1 MMKARSTKTSKKD
14 LKKKLKVWRAT
25 AAVLA
30 TSLFLG
36 AGAVAVSNAG
46 KANADPLYSS
56 DGVLLADYEI
66 EPLNDGSGRYI
77 LHVEA
82 LNDAFNV
89 LACEISCDPEF
100 NSSEVF
106 TFGALAQD
114 GTSSYTNEVVTLE
127 PGSKL
132 YIRTTGEN
140 GSHQVYSI
148 DVPGVEEKESPIV
161 REILGEAEKDDSS
174 EKADDKGTITN
185 SVPIRNTP
193 VAVPVSNPGTSGQTK
208 SASSEKTTSEKKVV
222 VVKDLRTEPEKNTE
236 NTENTNRRN
245 SVIIN
250 KTVINKEEET
260 VVSQKKEAVIIASY
274 VTVDGKSLA
283 SSESFAGKIG
293 GKFSLSEKE
302 FKGYRLVSIVGRTS
316 GKYTENVENTIFVYE
331 KESETETEDSETAVK
346 EKENGFVFVSY
357 VTEDGKVLGTTEIEG
372 SAGTDYSVEEKEFKG
387 FTLADVQGCLDGQIT
402 AGITKVTLIYTEIE
416 DETETEEETEEDPS
430 IESKERGIVRVSYVT
445 DSGKVLRTTEIED
458 KVGNPYAAEQKEF
471 NGFNFVKAEGS
482 LTGTISSGITKVTL
496 VYAEIKEDAPTVKDD
511 EEEDKIT
518 TKENGIVRASYVT
531 EDGTV
536 LAETKVEGKVGND
549 YDIEQKDFQGYK
561 FVRAEGNL
569 QGKVIS
575 GITKVVLIYAEIE
588 NEEPE
593 EPENPEHTHEYV
605 VINSGEPT
613 CETDGFKEY
622 GCSCGDTYVE
632 TIPAFGHD
640 YTIEQMTE
648 SEIVE
653 RCKNCGKTRTTTL
666 ETTDTDNTAETEEV
680 LENSAETDTTDEVLE
695 NTESDETETD
705 TAETT
710 GNETETEDNS
720 NENVTEDTENTV
732 EDAVEDAGEVSDSS
746 YEGEAE
752 NAII

>member
-36 AGAVAVSNAG
+36 AGAVAVSNVK
-46 KANADPLYSS
+46 KADATPLYS
-56 DGVLLADYEI
+56 DEGVLLADYSV

-82 LNDAFNV
+82 LNDDFNV
-89 LACEISCDPEF
+89 LACEISCDPDF
-100 NSSEVF
+100 NASEIF

-114 GTSSYTNEVVTLE
+114 GTSSYTNEVVSLE

-140 GSHQVYSI
+140 GSQVYTI
-148 DVPGVEEKESPIV
+148 DVPDVEEEGSPVI
-161 REILGEAEKDDSS
+161 REIPGEVEKVS
-174 EKADDKGTITN
+174 DKKSDTEETTIN
-185 SVPIRNTP
+185 SVPVNTVVKTP
-193 VAVPVSNPGTSGQTK
+193 VLNPGTPVRQTG
-208 SASSEKTTSEKKVV
+208 SATSATATSEKKVV
-222 VVKDLRTEPEKNTE
+222 VIRDFDRTGSDSTEDTTKNTKKK
-236 NTENTNRRN
+236 
-245 SVIIN
+245 SVVIN

-274 VTVDGKSLA
+274 VTIDGKSLS